1 MGEDAALAGGG
12 SRILGASVS
21 IEPTPEN
28 LRHYADWWF
37 WARETLRGT
46 VPRLRAAALAGME
59 AQSNG
64 ATVASALD
72 TAMGTFAGSGEA
84 PASEDDPVQRYAEL
98 YVRARLARRLDAEPA
113 HVLAAEAFSTWK
125 DGSRIWTAINPR
137 TNITAIAALALLAS
151 CVMALAVT
159 FLGPF
164 PIPFDRS
171 APAFAAGA
179 LGVFAFLFG
188 LFARSRIKYSGEA
201 GGTIAGLSLGL
212 GCLVAVV
219 AGFAALLFLLSGA
232 AAFAPI

>member
-1 MGEDAALAGGG
+1 VPD
-12 SRILGASVS
+12 VS

-64 ATVASALD
+64 ATIASALT
-72 TAMGTFAGSGEA
+72 TAIDTFAAGGEA
-84 PASEDDPVQRYAEL
+84 PASEDDPVQLYAEL
-98 YVRARLARRLDAEPA
+98 YVRARLARRLNPEAA
-113 HVLAAEAFSTWK
+113 HALAAEALSTWRP
-125 DGSRIWTAINPR
+125 GSDISTAISPR
-137 TNITAIAALALLAS
+137 TNITAIVAT
-151 CVMALAVT
+151 VFLAVT
-159 FLGPF
+159 VVVLAVAFFGP
-164 PIPFDRS
+164 IDYMFDRT
-171 APAFAAGA
+171 APAFAACM

-201 GGTIAGLSLGL
+201 GGTIAGTSLGL
-212 GCLVAVV
+212 GCLLAVV

-232 AAFAPI
+232 AGFAPV